1 MPQKQALAPRGSGRT
16 RVSSSR
22 SAAIVRI
29 RNASHH
35 ATAANGS
42 PVSSQ
47 TALPAHQH
55 PTLAASTHRNSAAC
69 RRSTVALTASAM
81 LAAPVSSAA
90 ARIAGAPASNERPA
104 AAAVAGTRY
113 AQRAP
118 SATARSTPITAPKNT
133 GIISTPC
140 HASRDTACVGAGAPS
155 RARPVAMPHASS
167 ATMTTPA
174 VARTSGRASEA
185 AGCLGAGMASSA
197 RCATE
202 GGTMR
207 ERCVKRSASPSA
219 RARPRSSSSA
229 PTGGPRRDRRRR
241 AARRR

>member
-47 TALPAHQH
+47 TTLPAHQH
-55 PTLAASTHRNSAAC
+55 PTLAASTHRNSAVC
-69 RRSTVALTASAM
+69 RRSTAALTASAT
-81 LAAPVSSAA
+81 LAAPASSAA
-90 ARIAGAPASNERPA
+90 ASIGGAPASNATPA
-104 AAAVAGTRY
+104 ATAIAGTRY

-140 HASRDTACVGAGAPS
+140 HASLDTACAGAGAPS

-167 ATMTTPA
+167 ATMTPPA
-174 VARTSGRASEA
+174 ATRTIARASEA
-185 AGCLGAGMASSA
+185 VGCM
-197 RCATE
+197 
-202 GGTMR
+202 
-207 ERCVKRSASPSA
+207 
-219 RARPRSSSSA
+219 
-229 PTGGPRRDRRRR
+229 
-241 AARRR
+241 AARMISRA